1 MFQWLTHAMQ
11 TEGSATQNPHKYQE
25 LTCDNL
31 ARNLQRFE
39 GGGLWL
45 QANQAGDTQPRWH
58 FILDPAGS
66 QRGQTRALN
75 LLALE
80 LQAGK
85 NSSHGG
91 PWTGQVAVRP
101 L

>member
-1 MFQWLTHAMQ
+1 MPYRAPTSGNAKMRDVCIL
-11 TEGSATQNPHKYQE
+11 SLQE

-58 FILDPAGS
+58 FILDLAGS
-66 QRGQTRALN
+66 KGGQTRALN